1 MSQGPP
7 GAPRP
12 AAAPPAAPAP
22 GAPPAAAPPPL
33 APRRRPPPAPPPHD
47 FLAAL
52 VPYLLLGALG
62 LPAIAVSAYLLS
74 GQPGLGLANWWAA
87 GLFALVPFAAV
98 MLFHERTRRA
108 GALIFSRVDDVVRS
122 GRSLGARLASLPA
135 VLRVL
140 ALILVV
146 AAAVGPQSTA
156 ADKVDVEGID
166 IVIAL
171 DMSNSM
177 EEADMAP
184 DRLSAAKR
192 VIDDFIYRRRQ
203 SKLNRGDRIGM
214 VVFGREA
221 YTYCPLTFDH
231 DVLRGLVRDLRIGF
245 VDGRGTAIGNA
256 LGVALNR
263 LRASDAKSKVII
275 LLTDGD
281 NNAGNISPQQAA
293 RFARTL
299 GVRIYTI
306 LMGQN
311 EDAPFGQRFP
321 LARRYPVNP
330 KLLEE
335 IATTT
340 GGNPYLA
347 TDAAALESRFHH
359 ILSELDRSKLKE
371 ASLAHTPLF
380 PPFLFAA
387 LGLLGLEVVLS
398 LTRFRK
404 LP

>member
-1 MSQGPP
+1 MSQD
-7 GAPRP
+7 P
-12 AAAPPAAPAP
+12 ALTPAAPAP
-22 GAPPAAAPPPL
+22 AAPAAPAVPPAVPVRPRRRAAAP
-33 APRRRPPPAPPPHD
+33 AP
-47 FLAAL
+47 AARTDL
-52 VPYLLLGALG
+52 LEHLIPYLLLAALG
-62 LPAIAVSAYLLS
+62 LPTIGVSAYLLVD
-74 GQPGLGLANWWAA
+74 QPGLGVATPAA
-87 GLFALVPFAAV
+87 AVLLLLVPFAAV
-98 MLFHERTRRA
+98 MLFHERTKRA
-108 GALIFSRVDDVVRS
+108 SAMLFSRVGDVARC
-122 GRSLGARLASLPA
+122 GRSAGARLAPLPA
-135 VLRVL
+135 VLRLL
-140 ALILVV
+140 ALTLIVV
-146 AAAVGPQSTA
+146 AAVGPQSTA

-166 IVIAL
+166 MILAL

-177 EEADMAP
+177 EEADLVP

-192 VIDDFIYRRRQ
+192 VIDDFIVRRRQ
-203 SKLNRGDRIGM
+203 NQLNRGDRIGM

-231 DVLRGLVRDLRIGF
+231 DVLRSLLRDLRIGF

-263 LRASDAKSKVII
+263 LRHSDAKSKVVI

-311 EDAPFGQRFP
+311 EEADPFGPRVP

-347 TDAAALESRFHH
+347 TDTQALESRFHH
-359 ILSELDRSKLKE
+359 ILSELERSKLKD